1 MRRLLAML
9 PIALAPAASCHCGE
23 GDNANDDDT
32 TEVGTFDGLFDDV
45 AVGFNFPFD
54 IAIVPADPPGD
65 PEAND
70 GVFAGD
76 IVVASYGTSQIMLVR
91 DPSGGGGLSAEP
103 FYDGAEAGLRGATA
117 VSAPPTGDVWAAFE
131 QGGDGDAGGIVVL
144 DPDGLRRVLLDN
156 AVQAGAFAR
165 PGGLCWGGE
174 IDDPARHLF
183 FFVNMD
189 DGTAWRVSVA
199 STAGDD
205 PVIERVGSG
214 LATGRA
220 GNPGSP
226 GNELSSSNDLPEDG
240 ARGCVFHEGSLYVAD
255 AQNAR
260 VVRFDGVDTGVDV
273 EGIALEDAP
282 PELVTYPTDVAI
294 NNDGVL
300 IVISYDN
307 AHAFVALDTPSGA
320 FVDNGL
326 YDLNVNSG
334 NYGTA
339 VAADTIWFTRANN
352 SNGALRAITEDPSV
366 PPTTDGPFPPQ

>member
-1 MRRLLAML
+1 MKRLLALL
-9 PIALAPAASCHCGE
+9 PFALAPAVSCHCGE
-23 GDNANDDDT
+23 EENDDDT

-54 IAIVPADPPGD
+54 IAIVPADPASSPGV
-65 PEAND
+65 A
-70 GVFAGD
+70 AGD
-76 IVVASYGTSQIMLVR
+76 IVVASYGTSEIMLVP
-91 DPSGGGGLSAEP
+91 DPSDIAGAAAQQ

-117 VSAPPTGDVWAAFE
+117 ISIPPSGDVWASFE
-131 QGGDGDAGGIVVL
+131 QGGDGDAGGIVAL
-144 DPDGLRRVLLDN
+144 SPAGERMVLLDN

-174 IDDPARHLF
+174 IEDPARNLF

-189 DGTAWRVSVA
+189 DGTAWRISVA

-205 PVIERVGSG
+205 ARIERVGSG
-214 LATGRA
+214 LATGSR

-226 GNELSSSNDLPEDG
+226 GNGLSSSNDLPQDG

-260 VVRFDGVDTGVDV
+260 VVRFDGVDVGVDV
-273 EGIALEDAP
+273 EGVPLEDTP
-282 PELVTYPTDVAI
+282 PELVTYPTDVAV

-307 AHAFVALDTPSGA
+307 AHAFVALDTPTGA

-326 YDLNVNSG
+326 YNLNVNSG

-352 SNGALRAITEDPSV
+352 SNGALRAITEDQSV
-366 PPTTDGPFPPQ
+366 PPSTAGPFPAQ